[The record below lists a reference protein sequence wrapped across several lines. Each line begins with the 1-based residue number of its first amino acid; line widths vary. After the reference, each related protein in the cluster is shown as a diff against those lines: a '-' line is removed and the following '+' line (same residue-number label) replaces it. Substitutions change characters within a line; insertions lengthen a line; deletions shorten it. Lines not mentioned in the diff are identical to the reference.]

1 MGKRPGKREKVLES
15 ARACLA
21 AGLYR
26 DTRHAADRRQQRE
39 VTLMELKYVIQNGF
53 HEKAKD
59 EYKPE
64 HGTWNYAIRGKTL
77 DGRSLRIAVSFE
89 GVDLL
94 LIITAIDLD
103 V

>member
-21 AGLYR
+21 AGRYR
-26 DTRHAADRRQQRE
+26 DTRHATERRQERE
-39 VTLMELKYVIQNGF
+39 VTIMELKYVIQNGF

-59 EYKPE
+59 EFKPE
-64 HGTWNYAIRGKTL
+64 YGAWNYAIRGKTV

-89 GVDLL
+89 GEDLL